1 MDNLSGTLSSSMP
14 GLVVNSNTTSWDNID
29 PNDEGLA
36 LSSFSMSA
44 NSSIINGSVSNFEI
58 TLSNDQGFNQ
68 KVNFSLQ
75 VGNVSVTDPL
85 GPDTHGYYIYDQ
97 GDTEYE
103 FAPSYDWIEIDPGY
117 GGDGYDLGLNDNGN
131 GIYNN
136 SITTVDLPFPFT
148 FYGVEYNELTICT
161 NGWISFGESNMES
174 FRNYELPGAGGP
186 SPMVAVFWDDLK
198 TTNGG
203 DVFAYTSQN
212 NDYYIVE
219 WSDVRTYNNNSIE
232 SFQVIL
238 YNTGDQTPTGDDEM
252 LMQYKE
258 FNNTS
263 TGSYPVGNWDAV
275 VHGAYCSIGLENH
288 LGTIGLEYTFN
299 NQYPTAARTLS
310 DNSAL
315 FITTRT
321 PFVFALGDV
330 NMDDLVNVLDVVLV
344 IQHILEEIEIDPAS
358 IYLADINQ
366 DGVIDVLD
374 IVSIIGI
381 ILE

>member
-1 MDNLSGTLSSSMP
+1 MFVYIDSDSYSELGEFSFSVDSNVLDATDLELFFNLSSDVGVWNLSVPVNVSGGKINMSGILVIEDDNSNNVLEPGESCDLFVTLYNEGSIAVDNLSGTLSSSMP

-29 PNDEGLA
+29 PNDEGFA

-148 FYGVEYNELTICT
+148 FYGVDYNE
-161 NGWISFGESNMES
+161 
-174 FRNYELPGAGGP
+174 ELDQIVFSSRHASEIYIIDHSTTTAEAASHSGGN
-186 SPMVAVFWDDLK
+186 SGM
-198 TTNGG
+198 GG
-203 DVFAYTSQN
+203 DILYRCGNPSNYGMSGQQIIPSAVHDSRWIT
-212 NDYYIVE
+212 NDGRPNAGYLQIF
-219 WSDVRTYNNNSIE
+219 NNSGISNSQSTIDGIE
-232 SFQVIL
+232 TPWDAATSTYLRVPGQPF
-238 YNTGDQTPTGDDEM
+238 TPT
-252 LMQYKE
+252 
-258 FNNTS
+258 
-263 TGSYPVGNWDAV
+263 SY
-275 VHGAYCSIGLENH
+275 
-288 LGTIGLEYTFN
+288 
-299 NQYPTAARTLS
+299 
-310 DNSAL
+310 
-315 FITTRT
+315 TT
-321 PFVFALGDV
+321 VK
-330 NMDDLVNVLDVVLV
+330 
-344 IQHILEEIEIDPAS
+344 Q
-358 IYLADINQ
+358 
-366 DGVIDVLD
+366 
-374 IVSIIGI
+374 
-381 ILE
+381 